1 MSLLVLSNTVKAGPE
16 YCTIAKAQD
25 KEFKTAFMKMIEV
38 HNDEMNKPLKEIYGN
53 TIKQWKEMNKAVQ
66 DLKLEIETIKKTQT
80 KEVWKWEN
88 YEL

>member
-53 TIKQWKEMNKAVQ
+53 TIKQ
-66 DLKLEIETIKKTQT
+66 
-80 KEVWKWEN
+80 
-88 YEL
+88 